1 MRETSADGRAR
12 SLASF
17 MPGDAAKDSSREVES
32 HIGERMERVD
42 PAADEKVALER
53 ILDHLGAP
61 IPVCQHG

>member
-1 MRETSADGRAR
+1 
-12 SLASF
+12 